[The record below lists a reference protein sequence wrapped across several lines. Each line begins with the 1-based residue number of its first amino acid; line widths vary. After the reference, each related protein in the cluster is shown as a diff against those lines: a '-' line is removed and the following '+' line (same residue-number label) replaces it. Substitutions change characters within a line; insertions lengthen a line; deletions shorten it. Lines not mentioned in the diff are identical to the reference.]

1 MSDSERYSILRQ
13 KRNRIL
19 EGGGADR
26 VKKQHESG
34 KLTARERIDLL
45 LDPGTFQE
53 ENVFVSHRNTGFGL
67 DKQELPGDGVVT
79 GHGYV
84 DGRLVFVYSQDFTV
98 AGGSLGEMHAAKI
111 ARVQDLAL
119 KYGAPIVSISDSGGA
134 RIQEGIDSLK
144 GYASIF
150 YRNTISSGVIP
161 QISMIAGPCAG
172 GAVYSPGIMDFVVM
186 TEQARMFITGPK
198 VIESVTGE
206 QVSDDEL
213 GGLAVHAEKSG
224 NVHLAAANDKE
235 AISLIRQLLSYL
247 PSNNSEDAPDQP
259 SDDPPGRATPEI
271 GEIIPV
277 EANKPYD
284 VRSVIQSLADGGRF
298 FEIAEGFAKS
308 ICVGFTRMGGQV
320 VGVVANQSR
329 FLAGVLDIDSS
340 DKAARFV
347 RFCDAFNI
355 PLLTL
360 VDVGGYLPGVD
371 QEHGGIIRHGAKLL
385 YAFSECTVPKVT
397 VILRKAYGGAY
408 IAMSCRDLGAD
419 FVFALPSA
427 EIAVMGADGAAQ
439 IIFAKEIHDAADPEA
454 MRQQLIADYKDKLY
468 NPYVAGERGL
478 VDDILEPSE
487 LRGRVIRSFRT
498 ARNKREDRPLRKHG
512 NIPL

>member
-259 SDDPPGRATPEI
+259 SDDPPDRATPEI

-439 IIFAKEIHDAADPEA
+439 IIFAKEIRDAADPEA
-454 MRQQLIADYKDKLY
+454 TRQQLIADYKDKLY

>member
-1 MSDSERYSILRQ
+1 MSDGERYSILRQ
-13 KRNRIL
+13 KRNQIL
-19 EGGGADR
+19 AGGGADR
-26 VKKQHESG
+26 VRKQHEAG

-45 LDPGTFQE
+45 LDSGTFQE

-67 DKQELPGDGVVT
+67 DRQELPGDGVVT

-213 GGLAVHAEKSG
+213 GGLGVHAEKSG
-224 NVHLAAANDKE
+224 NVHLAAANDEE
-235 AISLIRQLLSYL
+235 AISLIRELLSYL
-247 PSNNSEDAPDQP
+247 PSNNSEDAPEQENND
-259 SDDPPGRATPEI
+259 SVDRTTPEI

-284 VRSVIQSLADGGRF
+284 VRSVIQSLADNGRF

-320 VGVVANQSR
+320 IGVVANQSR

-439 IIFAKEIHDAADPEA
+439 IIFAKEIRDASDPEA
-454 MRQQLIADYKDKLY
+454 TRRQLIADYKEKLY

-487 LRGRVIRSFRT
+487 LRSRVIRSFGA

>member
-1 MSDSERYSILRQ
+1 MSDDDRLATLRSRREQILA
-13 KRNRIL
+13 
-19 EGGGADR
+19 GGGASR
-26 VKKQHESG
+26 IKKQHDAG
-34 KLTARERIDLL
+34 KLTARERIELL
-45 LDPGTFQE
+45 LDQGTFQE

-67 DKQELPGDGVVT
+67 DKQDLPGDGVVT

-98 AGGSLGEMHAAKI
+98 AGGSLGEMHALKI
-111 ARVQDLAL
+111 AHVQDLAL

-144 GYASIF
+144 GYARIF

-161 QISMIAGPCAG
+161 QISLIAGPCAG

-186 TEQARMFITGPK
+186 TNQSRMFITGPK
-198 VIESVTGE
+198 VIQSVTGE
-206 QVSDDEL
+206 EVTDEEL

-224 NVHLAAANDKE
+224 NVHLAAANDE
-235 AISLIRQLLSYL
+235 DAIRLIRELLSYL
-247 PSNNSEDAPDQP
+247 PANNSEDAPLGH
-259 SDDPPGRATPEI
+259 SDDPIDRSTAEI
-271 GEIIPV
+271 GDIIPAG
-277 EANKPYD
+277 ANKPYD
-284 VRSVIQSLADGGRF
+284 VRKVIGSLADEGKF

-308 ICVGFTRMGGQV
+308 ICVGFAHMGGQV

-329 FLAGVLDIDSS
+329 SLAGVLDIDSS

-371 QEHGGIIRHGAKLL
+371 QEHNGIIRHGAKLL

-439 IIFAKEIHDAADPEA
+439 IIFAKEIAEASDPEA
-454 MRQQLIADYKDKLY
+454 TRQKLIADYKERLY
-468 NPYVAGERGL
+468 NPYVAAGRGL
-478 VDDILEPSE
+478 VDDVLEPSE
-487 LRGRVIRSFRT
+487 LRSRIIRSFRT
-498 ARNKREDRPLRKHG
+498 AVNKREERPSRKHG

>member
-259 SDDPPGRATPEI
+259 SDDPQDRATPEI

-454 MRQQLIADYKDKLY
+454 TRQQLIADYKDKLY

>member
-1 MSDSERYSILRQ
+1 MGNDERFSTLRAKKDQ
-13 KRNRIL
+13 IVA
-19 EGGGADR
+19 GGGPGR
-26 VKKQHESG
+26 VQKQHEAG

-45 LDPGTFQE
+45 LDPGSFQE

-67 DKQELPGDGVVT
+67 DKQDLPGDGVVT

-186 TEQARMFITGPK
+186 TDQARMFITGPK

-206 QVSDDEL
+206 QVTDEEL
-213 GGLAVHAEKSG
+213 GGLSVHAEKSG
-224 NVHLAAANDKE
+224 NVHLAAADDKE
-235 AISLIRQLLSYL
+235 AIRLIRELLSYL
-247 PSNNSEDAPDQP
+247 PSNNSEDAPARP
-259 SDDPPGRATPEI
+259 TSDPVDRSTAELGD
-271 GEIIPV
+271 IIPD

-284 VRSVIQSLADGGRF
+284 VRKVIGGLVDDAKF
-298 FEIAEGFAKS
+298 FEIAAGFAKS
-308 ICVGFTRMGGQV
+308 ICVGFAHMGGQV

-329 FLAGVLDIDSS
+329 SMAGVLDIDSS

-371 QEHGGIIRHGAKLL
+371 QEYGGIIRHGAKLL

-439 IIFAKEIHDAADPEA
+439 IIFAKEIRDAKDSDAT
-454 MRQQLIADYKDKLY
+454 RQRLIADYKEQLY

-487 LRGRVIRSFRT
+487 LRSRIIRSFR
-498 ARNKREDRPLRKHG
+498 AAANKREERPVRKHG

>member
-1 MSDSERYSILRQ
+1 MSNDEQLSALRSKREHILA
-13 KRNRIL
+13 
-19 EGGGADR
+19 GGGPSR
-26 VKKQHESG
+26 VKKQHDAG
-34 KLTARERIDLL
+34 KLTARERIELL
-45 LDPGTFQE
+45 LDQGSFQE

-67 DKQELPGDGVVT
+67 EKQELPGDGVVT

-84 DGRLVFVYSQDFTV
+84 NGRLVFVYSQDFTV
-98 AGGSLGEMHAAKI
+98 AGGSLGEMHALKI
-111 ARVQDLAL
+111 AHVQDLAL

-144 GYASIF
+144 GYARIF

-161 QISMIAGPCAG
+161 QISLIAGPCAG

-186 TEQARMFITGPK
+186 TDQGRMFITGPK
-198 VIESVTGE
+198 VIQSVTGE
-206 QVSDDEL
+206 EVTDEEL
-213 GGLAVHAEKSG
+213 GGLSVHAEKSG
-224 NVHLAAANDKE
+224 NVHLAAADDQE
-235 AISLIRQLLSYL
+235 AMRLIRELLSYL
-247 PSNNSEDAPDQP
+247 PANNSEDAPLGH
-259 SDDPPGRATPEI
+259 SDDPVDRSTAEI
-271 GEIIPV
+271 ADIIPV

-284 VRSVIQSLADGGRF
+284 VRKVIGSLADEGKF
-298 FEIAEGFAKS
+298 FEVAQGFAKS
-308 ICVGFTRMGGQV
+308 VCVGFAHMGGQV

-329 FLAGVLDIDSS
+329 SMAGVLDIDSS

-360 VDVGGYLPGVD
+360 VDVGGYLPGTD

-419 FVFALPSA
+419 FVFALPLA

-439 IIFAKEIHDAADPEA
+439 IIFAKEISEAADPEET
-454 MRQQLIADYKDKLY
+454 RRKLIADYKDKLY
-468 NPYVAGERGL
+468 NPYVAAERGL
-478 VDDILEPSE
+478 VDDVLEPAQ
-487 LRGRVIRSFRT
+487 LRSSIIRSFR
-498 ARNKREDRPLRKHG
+498 AAVNKREERPVRKHG

>member
-1 MSDSERYSILRQ
+1 MNNDERFSTLRS
-13 KRNRIL
+13 KREQIVA
-19 EGGGADR
+19 GGGPGR
-26 VKKQHESG
+26 VKKQHEAG
-34 KLTARERIDLL
+34 KLTARERIELL
-45 LDPGTFQE
+45 LDPGSFQE

-84 DGRLVFVYSQDFTV
+84 GGRLVFVYSQDFTV

-111 ARVQDLAL
+111 AHVQDLAL
-119 KYGAPIVSISDSGGA
+119 KFGAPIVSISDSGGA

-186 TEQARMFITGPK
+186 TEQARMFITGSK
-198 VIESVTGE
+198 VIQSVTGE
-206 QVSDDEL
+206 EVTDEEL
-213 GGLAVHAEKSG
+213 GGLTVHAEKSG
-224 NVHLAAANDKE
+224 NVHLAAANDEE
-235 AISLIRQLLSYL
+235 AIKLIRELLSYL
-247 PSNNSEDAPDQP
+247 PANNSEDAPVAQ
-259 SDDPPGRATPEI
+259 SDDPIDRSTAEI
-271 GEIIPV
+271 GDIIPA

-284 VRSVIQSLADGGRF
+284 VRKVIESLADEGKF

-308 ICVGFTRMGGQV
+308 ICVGFAHMGGQV

-329 FLAGVLDIDSS
+329 SMAGVLNIDSS

-371 QEHGGIIRHGAKLL
+371 QEYGGIIRHGAKLL

-439 IIFAKEIHDAADPEA
+439 IIFSKEIRDAADSEA
-454 MRQQLIADYKDKLY
+454 TRQRLIDDYKDKLY

-478 VDDILEPSE
+478 VDDILEPSQ
-487 LRGRVIRSFRT
+487 LRSRVIRSFR
-498 ARNKREDRPLRKHG
+498 AAANKREERPTRKHG

>member
-1 MSDSERYSILRQ
+1 MGEKERFSALRST
-13 KRNRIL
+13 RARITA
-19 EGGGADR
+19 GGGAGR
-26 VKKQHESG
+26 VKKQHEAG
-34 KLTARERIDLL
+34 KLTARERIEEL

-53 ENVFVSHRNTGFGL
+53 ENVFVSHRNTDFGL
-67 DKQELPGDGVVT
+67 DKQDLPGDGVVT

-84 DGRLVFVYSQDFTV
+84 NGRLVFVYSQDFTV

-111 ARVQDLAL
+111 SRVQDLAL

-134 RIQEGIDSLK
+134 RIQEGIDALK
-144 GYASIF
+144 GYADIF

-206 QVSDDEL
+206 QVTDDEL
-213 GGLAVHAEKSG
+213 GGLAVHAQKSG
-224 NVHLAAANDKE
+224 NVHFAAADDHE
-235 AISLIRQLLSYL
+235 ALKLIRELLSYL
-247 PSNNSEDAPDQP
+247 PSNNSEDAPVKAS
-259 SDDPPGRATPEI
+259 SDPIDRLTPEI
-271 GEIIPV
+271 GDIVPDD
-277 EANKPYD
+277 AGKPYD
-284 VRSVIQSLADGGRF
+284 VRKVINSLADDGAF
-298 FEIAEGFAKS
+298 FEVAEGFARS
-308 ICVGFTRMGGQV
+308 ICVGFVHMGGQV
-320 VGVVANQSR
+320 IGVVANQSR
-329 FLAGVLDIDSS
+329 SLAGVLDIDSS

-360 VDVGGYLPGVD
+360 VDVGGYLPGVA

-408 IAMSCRDLGAD
+408 IAMSCRNLGAD
-419 FVFALPSA
+419 FVYALPSA
-427 EIAVMGADGAAQ
+427 EIAVMGADGAAN
-439 IIFAKEIHDAADPEA
+439 IIFSKEIRDASDPEA
-454 MRQQLIADYKDKLY
+454 MRQKLIAEYKEKLY
-468 NPYVAGERGL
+468 NPYIAGERGL

-487 LRGRVIRSFRT
+487 LRSRVIRSFR
-498 ARNKREDRPLRKHG
+498 ASVNKREDRPARKHG